1 MKRVGIKPKPSFRT
15 DNEHKV
21 DRSHDSINSKLGE
34 EQNTSLKTLSN
45 DRKAEDSENGFHS
58 GIEKDSEAMDR
69 KLKKFLDDD
78 DLMNSYL
85 REEQISSSQ
94 SRSRKKISPAILELL
109 EAKKRILTT
118 LWEDSE
124 TNWAHRETFM
134 HSHFNDDAHKNFEQ
148 ISKETMRV
156 FEIRWLDLRIKG
168 LIEQRENSLRSLRN
182 ICEKNS
188 LHPKETGYIDCKIF
202 EKLLGDEIVLFRT
215 ISLYIIEYI
224 ETWKSK
230 QTETDR
236 DVYLF
241 EDNDYILKM
250 ATDLKPLVER
260 FSQLFN
266 YLEEKDLN
274 FQSPLF
280 LPKNPRMYFKY
291 YGQRLDKDALDNSDF
306 EENQSIYSKG
316 TSGTLDDGSSFFLTS
331 VKKSSDDFSDEE
343 EEMEIRPTR
352 DTATNRSMRSA
363 TSQNTINMLI
373 ALNQEIARKAPQTG
387 SFGKVQHFNEETTL
401 LEEDAADLDD
411 DENRLVY
418 NRVMS
423 ADKQSDISQPTDLL
437 EQIQVQMQLPPLLV
451 NQAYSDRTK
460 RHKKYTEPLISIRHE
475 DLLEQLERR
484 NPLHYKDLMEKDLIE
499 FSSDLQNNTQEHLSS
514 KKDKELLRSLL
525 SESESNTMDMIQT
538 LDEQTKVHN
547 IDLASTKKVLL
558 KKDKLIQKFKQQEE
572 KNQLNEMYEKMMEEQ
587 RAAKAKLEIL
597 RKRHIASTYASH
609 SKSQPSITNAPR
621 LKFAPP
627 DPVREMRRLALAE
640 KHIASMREL
649 QALTTIIFNKFA
661 LIL

>member
-1 MKRVGIKPKPSFRT
+1 MKRARIKSKTVSHRV
-15 DNEHKV
+15 DDDHKV
-21 DRSHDSINSKLGE
+21 DRSHDSINSKLGSE
-34 EQNTSLKTLSN
+34 DQNTSLKTLSN
-45 DRKAEDSENGFHS
+45 DRKAEYSENGLHS
-58 GIEKDSEAMDR
+58 GLEKESEAMDR

-134 HSHFNDDAHKNFEQ
+134 HSHFNEDAHKNFEQ

-188 LHPKETGYIDCKIF
+188 LHPKESGYIDSKLF
-202 EKLLGDEIVLFRT
+202 EKLVGDEIVLFRT

-250 ATDLKPLVER
+250 SSDLKPLVER
-260 FSQLFN
+260 FSQLYN
-266 YLEEKDLN
+266 YLEEKELN

-291 YGQRLDKDALDNSDF
+291 YGQRLDALENSDF
-306 EENQSIYSKG
+306 EENQSIISKT
-316 TSGTLDDGSSFFLTS
+316 TSGTLDEGSSFFLTS
-331 VKKSSDDFSDEE
+331 VKKNSDDFSDDEE
-343 EEMEIRPTR
+343 LEIKPTR

-401 LEEDAADLDD
+401 LEEDPDDLDD

-423 ADKQSDISQPTDLL
+423 ADKQSDISQPKDLL

-499 FSSDLQNNTQEHLSS
+499 FSSDLQNTFNQEHSSS
-514 KKDKELLRSLL
+514 KRDKDLLRSLL
-525 SESESNTMDMIQT
+525 SDSESNTMEMIQT

-572 KNQLNEMYEKMMEEQ
+572 KNQINEMYEKMLEEQ
-587 RAAKAKLEIL
+587 HAAKTKLEIL
-597 RKRHIASTYASH
+597 RKRHIASTFANA
-609 SKSQPSITNAPR
+609 KSPQATSTTINTLR

-640 KHIASMREL
+640 KHIAAHERATS
-649 QALTTIIFNKFA
+649 THYYHI
-661 LIL
+661 